1 MYRVVYCPN
10 AERMTSAE
18 ELAREWGLPI
28 QTGDSERTKEMAFD
42 RTEVRVLM
50 VPTDR
55 GFIEVPHEFPA
66 GALIKLTYLNDYTD
80 CGTLAAVV
88 VPVGSSTQHNV
99 RTMML
104 DAHRIML
111 PIIVSSPG
119 QYELRI
125 MDGDAVLDMEILNV
139 V

>member
-1 MYRVVYCPN
+1 MYRVVYCPDAAHMEA
-10 AERMTSAE
+10 AEA
-18 ELAREWGLPI
+18 LAKEWGLPI
-28 QTGDSERTKEMAFD
+28 QTGDSERTKGMAFD

-55 GFIEVPHEFPA
+55 GFIEVPQEFPA

-80 CGTLAAVV
+80 CGTLTAVV
-88 VPVGSSTQHNV
+88 ASAGSSVSHNV

-125 MDGDAVLDMEILNV
+125 MDGDMALDMEILNV